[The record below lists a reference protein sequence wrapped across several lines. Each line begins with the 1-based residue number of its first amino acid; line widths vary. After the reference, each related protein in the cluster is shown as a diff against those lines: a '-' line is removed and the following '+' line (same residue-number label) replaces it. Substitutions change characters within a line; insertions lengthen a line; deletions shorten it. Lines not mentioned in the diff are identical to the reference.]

1 MNIKMNKFNP
11 SFDYFSPVEA
21 CKEILKCYFVQAR
34 EKQLYLKIK
43 INQNTQKIL
52 ESLRGDKQRY
62 QQILLNVIQN
72 GIKFTYAGG
81 VIVILNFIPKNS
93 TSGCYECGELITS
106 VVDSGIGMDQN
117 FVSNLFKLF
126 GNFKVGSSFG

>member
-1 MNIKMNKFNP
+1 
-11 SFDYFSPVEA
+11 
-21 CKEILKCYFVQAR
+21 
-34 EKQLYLKIK
+34 
-43 INQNTQKIL
+43 
-52 ESLRGDKQRY
+52 
-62 QQILLNVIQN
+62 
-72 GIKFTYAGG
+72 

-93 TSGCYECGELITS
+93 TSGCNECGELITS